1 MLTPTKPTT
10 REIVI
15 LPKLTSAKTQY
26 YDMSDEDTAYIYDWL
41 IRFLADLTELAT
53 HDEELKKE
61 WFRRQPR
68 VYPKGQKGPNS
79 TASMIGGI
87 ISARLANPKHN
98 LSEPQLEPLESI
110 FDMIATLYSD
120 TDNPPVGIVFRKS
133 LFT

>member
-1 MLTPTKPTT
+1 MLNTTKPIL

-15 LPKLTSAKTQY
+15 LPKVTAAKTQY
-26 YDMSDEDTAYIYDWL
+26 YDMSADDQAYIYDWL

-53 HDEELKKE
+53 HDEELKRE
-61 WFRRQPR
+61 WFKRQPR
-68 VYPKGQKGPNS
+68 AYPRGKNGPNS

-98 LSEPQLEPLESI
+98 ISEPQLEPLEDI
-110 FDMIATLYSD
+110 FSMIATLYSD
-120 TDNPPVGIVFRKS
+120 IDNPPVGIVFRKS